1 MGFNPVAWISW
12 PPSIVLGCTVR
23 LLLFAGMPRFVHDA
37 TLSPSECISLIN
49 SLRVAGRKE
58 YLAEPTLGCV
68 PLLICAPRI
77 PFPDKAN
84 RIERHARLDTL
95 PPPPPS
101 ARGIQLCEFLRRF
114 AYESSAFRFAWL
126 DVYWWY
132 YCTYRRAYHWDIS
145 IDEPRFIR
153 GELEG
158 NFRGWDRIYWKFEW
172 NDLLSFLFFK

>member
-95 PPPPPS
+95 PPLPPPLPAEYS
-101 ARGIQLCEFLRRF
+101 YANSCAGLPTNHLPSGLLDWMYTGGITARIGVRTIGIFRSTSLGLLE
-114 AYESSAFRFAWL
+114 ES
-126 DVYWWY
+126 
-132 YCTYRRAYHWDIS
+132 
-145 IDEPRFIR
+145 
-153 GELEG
+153 
-158 NFRGWDRIYWKFEW
+158 
-172 NDLLSFLFFK
+172 